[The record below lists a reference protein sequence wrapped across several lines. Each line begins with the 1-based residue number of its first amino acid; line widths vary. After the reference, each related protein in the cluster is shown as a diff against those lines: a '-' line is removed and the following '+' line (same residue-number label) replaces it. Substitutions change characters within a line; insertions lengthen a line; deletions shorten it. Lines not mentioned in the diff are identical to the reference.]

1 MKNLL
6 IMRHAKS
13 DWGDSS
19 LSDFDRPLNK
29 RGERSAPVIGKELK
43 ARNKVPELIISSPA
57 KRAKTTAELAAKSSG
72 YEKDIQYERDFY
84 FGYVDEI
91 INIINQADSDYERIM
106 IVGHNPTLESLVA
119 TLSNK
124 MVNYAMPTA
133 AVASLLFD
141 INSWKDLE
149 KRSGSLEWLIHPKD
163 LMDDN

>member
-29 RGERSAPVIGKELK
+29 RGERSAPFMGKELI

-57 KRAKTTAELAAKSSG
+57 NRAKTTAELVAEASG
-72 YEKDIQYERDFY
+72 YESDIQFERDFY

-91 INIINQADSDYERIM
+91 INIVSKLGEKYERIM
-106 IVGHNPTLESLVA
+106 IIGHNPTLESLVA
-119 TLSNK
+119 TLSK
-124 MVNYAMPTA
+124 KIVGYAMPTA

-141 INSWKDLE
+141 IDSWKQLD
-149 KRSGSLEWLIHPKD
+149 KRSGSLEWLIHPKE
-163 LMDDN
+163 LM